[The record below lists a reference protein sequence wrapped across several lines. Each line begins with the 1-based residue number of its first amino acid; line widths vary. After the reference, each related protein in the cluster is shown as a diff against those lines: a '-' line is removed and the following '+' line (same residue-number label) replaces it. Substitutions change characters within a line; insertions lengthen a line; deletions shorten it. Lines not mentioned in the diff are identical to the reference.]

1 MSQPTVNHHCHREH
15 WRGDNSKV
23 PPYLSF
29 VDQSLVKRI
38 LQTIWSGAYIFL
50 LLECIDWRYLFF
62 FLQAL
67 FWTGHNVY
75 ICVDIFI
82 WLFRERSDTIA
93 ILQYI
98 AEGVFFGRPTW
109 PPWVFFPNT
118 HGSTW
123 LTFFETHWLGLLL
136 LAVDWVKTTGFNYF
150 CREN

>member
-62 FLQAL
+62 FCKLCFELAIM
-67 FWTGHNVY
+67 F
-75 ICVDIFI
+75 IFV
-82 WLFRERSDTIA
+82 LTSSFDFSGSAQTL
-93 ILQYI
+93 LQYCNI
-98 AEGVFFGRPTW
+98 LLKGYFLEDILGHHG
-109 PPWVFFPNT
+109 FFPPIPMAA
-118 HGSTW
+118 HG
-123 LTFFETHWLGLLL
+123 
-136 LAVDWVKTTGFNYF
+136 
-150 CREN
+150 